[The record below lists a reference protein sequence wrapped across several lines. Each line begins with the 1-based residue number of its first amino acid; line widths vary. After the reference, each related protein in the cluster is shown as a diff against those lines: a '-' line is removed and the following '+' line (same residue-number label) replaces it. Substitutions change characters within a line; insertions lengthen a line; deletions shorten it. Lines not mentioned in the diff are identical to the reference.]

1 MVWFKA
7 SDDCLYDRT
16 GEDTVMLMR
25 LMMDYPT
32 TLILDTV
39 SDDDGTPYKITLIND
54 GVLFESQIQN
64 LTLTNIINIPG
75 GTFSGNTALQYISLP
90 SITDLPPGIF
100 SGCTSLSE
108 VHIPNLLAVPD
119 DAFNYCTAL
128 TSVSFPKATTVGRS
142 SFYVCMSLSSIS
154 LEKVTTVGDSSFDR
168 CISLS
173 VVSLPNATT
182 IGMQSFY
189 RCHSLSSVSLPNVT
203 NINIL
208 AFASDWGAS
217 NQLHTVNGT
226 ETTNNIHIPKIQTIG
241 FGAFVFNTVI
251 SAYFPPSII
260 EIGHAAFL
268 KLESTPMD
276 VFFYG
281 KIPDI
286 AIGMKNQGIIFPDGC
301 CFYRIDP
308 TNGLFFND
316 IATIHYSHT
325 YQNSRIGIL
334 AKTSIQMNRPTIG
347 SISAVSH
354 FPNTMYS
361 GSGTIRNYRVKYKR

>member
-7 SDDCLYDRT
+7 SDGCLYDRT

-39 SDDDGTPYKITLIND
+39 SDDDGTSYKITLIND

-64 LTLTNIINIPG
+64 LTLTNVINIPG

-108 VHIPNLLAVPD
+108 VYIPNLLAVPD
-119 DAFNYCTAL
+119 DAFNMCGSLQTI
-128 TSVSFPKATTVGRS
+128 SFPKATTVGRS

-154 LEKVTTVGDSSFDR
+154 LEKVTTVGNYSFDR

-173 VVSLPNATT
+173 SVSLPNATT
-182 IGMQSFY
+182 IGMQSFF

-226 ETTNNIHIPKIQTIG
+226 EKTNNIHIPKIQTIG
-241 FGAFVFNTVI
+241 FGAFVFNTLV
-251 SAYFPPSII
+251 SLHFPSSII

-268 KLESTPMD
+268 KIESTPMD

-281 KIPDI
+281 KIPEI
-286 AIGMKNQGIIFPDGC
+286 ALGGARYGFPDGC
-301 CFYRIDP
+301 CFYRID
-308 TNGLFFND
+308 TTTGLFLND
-316 IATIHYSHT
+316 IATIHYYNE
-325 YQNSRIGIL
+325 YQSSRLGIL
-334 AKTSIQMNRPTIG
+334 AKTSIQMNGPTIG
-347 SISAVSH
+347 STSAVPH

-361 GSGTIRNYRVKYKR
+361 GSGTIRNYHVKYKR